1 MSGGLE
7 VLALKEADVMKM
19 LAASTHLG
27 TQNAD
32 YQMLQYAYK
41 RKKDGKA
48 TWLLDVLV
56 LWGYMFSC

>member
-32 YQMLQYAYK
+32 FQMLQYAYK
-41 RKKDGKA
+41 RKKDGRCRGFH
-48 TWLLDVLV
+48 LLVR
-56 LWGYMFSC
+56 G

>member
-1 MSGGLE
+1 M
-7 VLALKEADVMKM
+7 LALKEADVMKM

-41 RKKDGKA
+41 RKKDG
-48 TWLLDVLV
+48 TWRAGGEAAACLN
-56 LWGYMFSC
+56 G